1 MISAVSII
9 DPLLTER
16 DRRVL
21 SVLSL
26 HARNDIPQGITQARV
41 ASMLGWF
48 IMDKRAGVKVPKI
61 SAVSVVYKHLVKLGY
76 LLNSGQSGWDM
87 PLSLRLVTPAYDNGY
102 IIRPDNEAHKSNFV
116 RGAGGL
122 IGPKL
127 PREQYEAGQKAKGQA
142 HANKRDE
149 KLPTIPRYVSTAPDR
164 RPAVPPVLKKA
175 ASEYSKMEVIQDLIW
190 FHEGLD
196 REIPDSVYFT
206 HGVAIP
212 DFIDPTIAET
222 YRARYAG
229 ALPSDVI
236 IDDLDLSDMSG
247 Y

>member
-1 MISAVSII
+1 
-9 DPLLTER
+9 
-16 DRRVL
+16 
-21 SVLSL
+21 
-26 HARNDIPQGITQARV
+26 
-41 ASMLGWF
+41 
-48 IMDKRAGVKVPKI
+48 
-61 SAVSVVYKHLVKLGY
+61 
-76 LLNSGQSGWDM
+76 
-87 PLSLRLVTPAYDNGY
+87 
-102 IIRPDNEAHKSNFV
+102 
-116 RGAGGL
+116 
-122 IGPKL
+122 
-127 PREQYEAGQKAKGQA
+127 
-142 HANKRDE
+142 
-149 KLPTIPRYVSTAPDR
+149 
-164 RPAVPPVLKKA
+164 
-175 ASEYSKMEVIQDLIW
+175 MEVIQDLIR